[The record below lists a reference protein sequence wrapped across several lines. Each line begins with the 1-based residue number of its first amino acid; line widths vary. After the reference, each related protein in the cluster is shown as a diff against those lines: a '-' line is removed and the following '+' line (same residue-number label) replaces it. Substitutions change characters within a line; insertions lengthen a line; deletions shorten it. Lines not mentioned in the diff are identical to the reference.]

1 MGSRIRGSSSTPKAK
16 ARLPFSTSGATLL
29 HLDFLVTGI
38 VMTFLGP
45 MLPALSARW
54 SLTDEQA
61 GYLLFAQFF
70 SSMFGMLASASLVQ
84 RIGYRLT
91 FIIGLLMMASGM
103 SLLVSGPWLQGM
115 IAVCVLGFGHGVT
128 TPAGNLR
135 TAEVNPE
142 RRASALSVI
151 NAVWG
156 IGAVS
161 SPFLA
166 AIAQRAHKIP
176 LFLYGTAAALL
187 ALLLAFA
194 FARFQPDTRAR
205 TTPSSAPEDSI
216 LNHRMLP
223 VICVLFFV
231 YVGTEVSFGGWLASY
246 ARRMGSDAGQQH
258 SFWAMTTS
266 FFWGAL
272 LIGRAL
278 APAALKF
285 HKETAVAK
293 IGLTLALAGG
303 LTIVAAHEMALL
315 IPGAILSGLG
325 MASIFP
331 ISVSLLPRWFEESA
345 ASSSSLVFASGN
357 TGGAVLPWLVGV
369 ISTHTGSLRFGFIV
383 PLVGVAAMLGFYV
396 ANGLPRERA
405 KESF

>member
-1 MGSRIRGSSSTPKAK
+1 MSSSLTPKSK
-16 ARLPFSTSGATLL
+16 VKLPFTTNGAILV
-29 HLDFLVTGI
+29 HLDFLVAGV

-70 SSMFGMLASASLVQ
+70 SSMFGMLASAQLVQ

-103 SLLVSGPWLQGM
+103 SLLASGPWLQGM
-115 IAVCVLGFGHGVT
+115 IAVCTLGFGHGVT

-135 TAEVNPE
+135 TGEINSH

-166 AIAQRAHKIP
+166 ALAQRAHRIP

-187 ALLLAFA
+187 MLLLAFSL
-194 FARFQPDTRAR
+194 ARFEPDTRAR
-205 TTPSSAPEDSI
+205 STRSSAPGDSI

-246 ARRMGSDAGQQH
+246 AHRMNSATGQH
-258 SFWAMTTS
+258 PFWIPTTS

-272 LIGRAL
+272 LVGRAC
-278 APAALKF
+278 APLALKF
-285 HKETAVAK
+285 HKETAVARV
-293 IGLTLALAGG
+293 GLTLALAGG
-303 LTIVAAHEMALL
+303 LTIIAAHQMAWL
-315 IPGAILSGLG
+315 IPGAVLAGLG
-325 MASIFP
+325 MASIYP
-331 ISVSLLPRWFEESA
+331 ISVSLLPRWFEEFT
-345 ASSSSLVFASGN
+345 ASSSSFVFASGN

-369 ISTHTGSLRFGFIV
+369 ISTHTGSLRLGFIV
-383 PLVGVAAMLGFYV
+383 PLVGVTAMLGFYV
-396 ANGLPRERA
+396 LAGSPGARTATRT
-405 KESF
+405 

>member
-1 MGSRIRGSSSTPKAK
+1 MRSSSTSHFKAH
-16 ARLPFSTSGATLL
+16 LPFATSGAILV
-29 HLDFLVTGI
+29 HLDFLVAGI

-70 SSMFGMLASASLVQ
+70 SSMFGMLASAQLVQ

-103 SLLVSGPWLQGM
+103 SLLASGPWLQGM
-115 IAVCVLGFGHGVT
+115 IAVCTLGFGHGVT

-135 TAEVNPE
+135 TGEVNPN

-156 IGAVS
+156 IGAVC

-166 AIAQRAHKIP
+166 GVAQRAHKIP

-187 ALLLAFA
+187 MLLLAFSL
-194 FARFQPDTRAR
+194 ARFEPDTRPR
-205 TTPSSAPEDSI
+205 STRSSAPGGSI
-216 LNHRMLP
+216 WNHRMLP

-246 ARRMGSDAGQQH
+246 AHRMNSYSGHHA
-258 SFWAMTTS
+258 FRVPTTS

-272 LIGRAL
+272 LLGRAS
-278 APAALKF
+278 APLALKF
-285 HKETAVAK
+285 HKETAVARV
-293 IGLTLALAGG
+293 GLTLALAGG
-303 LTIVAAHEMALL
+303 LTIIAAHDMALL
-315 IPGAILSGLG
+315 IPGAVLAGLG
-325 MASIFP
+325 MASIYP

-345 ASSSSLVFASGN
+345 ARCSSFVFASGN

-369 ISTHTGSLRFGFIV
+369 ISTHTGSLRSGFIV
-383 PLVGVAAMLGFYV
+383 PLLGVTAMLGFYV
-396 ANGLPRERA
+396 TNGISRRA
-405 KESF
+405 AVKGI

>member
-1 MGSRIRGSSSTPKAK
+1 MGSSPTPKSNVK
-16 ARLPFSTSGATLL
+16 LPFSTSGATLL
-29 HLDFLVTGI
+29 HLDFLLTGI

-45 MLPALSARW
+45 MLPVLSARW

-70 SSMFGMLASASLVQ
+70 SSMFGMLASASLVH

-103 SLLVSGPWLQGM
+103 SLLVSGPWLLGM
-115 IAVCVLGFGHGVT
+115 AAVCVLGFGHGVT

-135 TAEVNPE
+135 TGEVNPH

-161 SPFLA
+161 SPFLV
-166 AIAQRAHKIP
+166 AISQRAHEIP
-176 LFLYGTAAALL
+176 LFLYGTTAALL
-187 ALLLAFA
+187 MLLLAFSL
-194 FARFQPDTRAR
+194 ARFEPDTRTRAVR
-205 TTPSSAPEDSI
+205 SSAPADSI

-223 VICVLFFV
+223 VICILFFV

-246 ARRMGSDAGQQH
+246 AHRMSGDASQH

-272 LIGRAL
+272 LFGRAL
-278 APAALKF
+278 APVALKF
-285 HKETAVAK
+285 HKETAVAR

-303 LTIVAAHEMALL
+303 LIIVAAHDMALL
-315 IPGAILSGLG
+315 IPGAILAGLG

-331 ISVSLLPRWFEESA
+331 ISVSLLPQWFEESA
-345 ASSSSLVFASGN
+345 ASSSSFVFASGN

-369 ISTHTGSLRFGFIV
+369 ISTHTGSLRSGFIV
-383 PLVGVAAMLGFYV
+383 PLVGVAAMLVFYV
-396 ANGLPRERA
+396 GYGASSEHPA
-405 KESF
+405 KGT

>member
-1 MGSRIRGSSSTPKAK
+1 MGSRIIGSNPTSTSNAK
-16 ARLPFSTSGATLL
+16 LPFSNSGATLL

-84 RIGYRLT
+84 RVGYRLT
-91 FIIGLLMMASGM
+91 FIIGLLMMALGM
-103 SLLVSGPWLQGM
+103 SLLVSGPWLLGM
-115 IAVCVLGFGHGVT
+115 AAVCVLGFGHGVT

-166 AIAQRAHKIP
+166 ALAQRAHRTP
-176 LFLYGTAAALL
+176 LLLYGTAAALL

-194 FARFQPDTRAR
+194 FARFEPDTRAQN
-205 TTPSSAPEDSI
+205 TPSSSPGDGV
-216 LNHRMLP
+216 LNHRMLL
-223 VICVLFFV
+223 VICALFFV

-246 ARRMGSDAGQQH
+246 AHRMGTSQH
-258 SFWAMTTS
+258 SYWVPTTS

-272 LIGRAL
+272 LVGRTL

-285 HKETAVAK
+285 HKETAVAR
-293 IGLTLALAGG
+293 IGLVVALVGG
-303 LTIVAAHEMALL
+303 LTIVAAQGMALL
-315 IPGAILSGLG
+315 ILGAILAGLG

-345 ASSSSLVFASGN
+345 ASSSSFVFASGN

-369 ISTHTGSLRFGFIV
+369 ISTRTGSLRSGFIV
-383 PLVGVAAMLGFYV
+383 PLLGVAAMLGFYV
-396 ANGLPRERA
+396 VAGSPGARTATRT
-405 KESF
+405 

>member
-1 MGSRIRGSSSTPKAK
+1 MGSSPTSNSKGK
-16 ARLPFSTSGATLL
+16 LPFSTSGAVLL
-29 HLDFLVTGI
+29 HLDFLLTGI

-45 MLPALSARW
+45 MLPVLSARW

-70 SSMFGMLASASLVQ
+70 SSMFGMLASSTLVH

-91 FIIGLLMMASGM
+91 FIIGLMMMASGM
-103 SLLVSGPWLQGM
+103 SLLVSGPWLLGM
-115 IAVCVLGFGHGVT
+115 VAVCVLGFGHGVT

-161 SPFLA
+161 SPFLVV
-166 AIAQRAHKIP
+166 ISQRAHEIP
-176 LFLYGTAAALL
+176 IFLYGTAAALL
-187 ALLLAFA
+187 VLLLAFA
-194 FARFQPDTRAR
+194 LARFEPDTRAHAAR
-205 TTPSSAPEDSI
+205 SSAPGESVW
-216 LNHRMLP
+216 NHRLLP

-246 ARRMGSDAGQQH
+246 AHRMSGDAGQH

-272 LIGRAL
+272 LVGRAL
-278 APAALKF
+278 APVALKF
-285 HKETAVAK
+285 HKESAVAR

-303 LTIVAAHEMALL
+303 LTIVAAHDMALL
-315 IPGAILSGLG
+315 LPGAVLAGLG

-345 ASSSSLVFASGN
+345 ASSSSFVFASGN
-357 TGGAVLPWLVGV
+357 IGGAVLPWLVGV
-369 ISTHTGSLRFGFIV
+369 VSTHTGSLRSGFIV

-396 ANGLPRERA
+396 IYGVSGEQPE
-405 KESF
+405 KSI